1 MTIIK
6 TKVEVA
12 MKSDNA
18 DDDLI
23 TYNIDGKSYSFKS
36 NAQMIDVFKNIIE
49 TLPLQKYL
57 KDEKQKRS
65 NKPQQVS
72 TGSI

>member
-1 MTIIK
+1 
-6 TKVEVA
+6 
-12 MKSDNA
+12 MKNDNA
-18 DDDLI
+18 ADDLI

-65 NKPQQVS
+65 NEPQQSS